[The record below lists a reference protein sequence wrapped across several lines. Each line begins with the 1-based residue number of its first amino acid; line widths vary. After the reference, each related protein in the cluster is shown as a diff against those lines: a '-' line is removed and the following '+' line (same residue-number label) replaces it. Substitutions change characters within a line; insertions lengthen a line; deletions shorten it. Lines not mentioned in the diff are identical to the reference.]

1 MTNLGKKCI
10 WIYFLGELRSQIRSA
25 ESSSSATHLPLVHQH
40 LTASQWSAPGSN
52 NGSAH
57 ASNSGFQPLPAPS
70 GGAQQ
75 HPTQQPTATTAA
87 LFANQPQMA
96 ALAAAAAAA
105 GHYSLW
111 PSYRAAAAAAA
122 VAAIDST
129 NQNSYY
135 DSATQPATGSL
146 DPAPGVQQS
155 FLYPYHL
162 AAVMASSQM
171 AIFQQRMQQQS
182 TSGSQLSLT
191 TSPSGKFFV

>member
-1 MTNLGKKCI
+1 M
-10 WIYFLGELRSQIRSA
+10 IYL
-25 ESSSSATHLPLVHQH
+25 
-40 LTASQWSAPGSN
+40 
-52 NGSAH
+52 
-57 ASNSGFQPLPAPS
+57 
-70 GGAQQ
+70 
-75 HPTQQPTATTAA
+75 
-87 LFANQPQMA
+87 
-96 ALAAAAAAA
+96 
-105 GHYSLW
+105 
-111 PSYRAAAAAAA
+111 YRAAAAAAA

-191 TSPSGKFFV
+191 TSPSGKFFCSNAKLYIPS